1 MSNALINAPKLSI
14 VTIVLNDLEGLK
26 RTIQSV
32 NSLNFTDYE
41 YIVIDGGS
49 DNESIEFIKN
59 EPIISKWV
67 SEKDNGIYDAM
78 NKGIRMSSGN
88 YIHLLNAGDAYY
100 SSDVFDDS
108 FFLDEKDFLAWAV
121 LKRGKRDIIWSPH
134 KSKIYNSFRIAHP
147 GLIVKSS
154 YYKNNELY
162 SLDYSLISDS
172 IFILNHIKENN
183 SNLYQNILVDM
194 DGSGISTTL
203 SWRNIY
209 ERHKLINLYDINY
222 FMKFLLHIR
231 TSIYFF
237 KNFFWK

>member
-1 MSNALINAPKLSI
+1 MNNIANNVPKISI

-26 RTIQSV
+26 RTIESV
-32 NSLNFTDYE
+32 KSLNFTDYE

-49 DNESIEFIKN
+49 GNKSLEFIKN
-59 EPIISKWV
+59 EPTISKWL
-67 SEKDNGIYDAM
+67 SEKDKGIYDAM
-78 NKGIRMSSGN
+78 NKGIQMSSGD
-88 YIHLLNAGDAYY
+88 YIHLLNAGDVYY
-100 SSDVFDDS
+100 SSDVFDGS
-108 FFLDEKDFLAWAV
+108 YFLDGKDFLAWAV

-134 KSKIYNSFRIAHP
+134 KSKIYNSLRIAHP

-154 YYKNNELY
+154 YYENNELY

-172 IFILNHIKENN
+172 IFILNNVKENN

-194 DGSGISTTL
+194 DGSGISTSL

-209 ERHKLINLYDINY
+209 ERHILINLYDINY

-231 TSIYFF
+231 TSIYFL

>member
-1 MSNALINAPKLSI
+1 MNNIANNVPKISI

-26 RTIQSV
+26 RTIESV
-32 NSLNFTDYE
+32 KSLNFTEYE

-49 DNESIEFIKN
+49 DNKSLEFIKN
-59 EPIISKWV
+59 EPTISKWV
-67 SEKDNGIYDAM
+67 SEKDKGIYDAM
-78 NKGIRMSSGN
+78 NKGIQMSSGD
-88 YIHLLNAGDAYY
+88 YIHLLNAGDVYY
-100 SSDVFDDS
+100 SSDVFDGS
-108 FFLDEKDFLAWAV
+108 YFLDGKDFLAWAV

-134 KSKIYNSFRIAHP
+134 KSKIYNSLRIAHP

-154 YYKNNELY
+154 YYVNNELY

-172 IFILNHIKENN
+172 IFILNNVKENN

-194 DGSGISTTL
+194 DGSGISTSL

-209 ERHKLINLYDINY
+209 ERHILINLYDINY

-231 TSIYFF
+231 TSIYFL

>member
-1 MSNALINAPKLSI
+1 MNNIANNVPKISI

-26 RTIQSV
+26 RTIESV
-32 NSLNFTDYE
+32 KSLNFTDYE

-49 DNESIEFIKN
+49 GNKSLEFIKN
-59 EPIISKWV
+59 EPTISKWL
-67 SEKDNGIYDAM
+67 SEKDKGIYDAM
-78 NKGIRMSSGN
+78 NKGIQMSSGD
-88 YIHLLNAGDAYY
+88 YIHLLNAGDVYY
-100 SSDVFDDS
+100 SSDVFDS
-108 FFLDEKDFLAWAV
+108 SYFLDGKDFLAWAV

-134 KSKIYNSFRIAHP
+134 KSKIYNSLRIAHP

-154 YYKNNELY
+154 YYENNELY

-172 IFILNHIKENN
+172 IFILNNVKENN

-194 DGSGISTTL
+194 DGSGISTSL

-209 ERHKLINLYDINY
+209 ERHILINLYDINY

-231 TSIYFF
+231 TSIYFL